1 MATTGPNPFSFT
13 SDTLFTSEP
22 AVDEAAAAAA
32 MSAASPA
39 GAAASIIDS
48 LAGVTGGVLDYLG
61 EGATE
66 TAQAQAAAAQA
77 QAQAAATAAANTPIG
92 WATANPLTAGAVV
105 LGTLYLLT
113 KIAGR

>member
-1 MATTGPNPFSFT
+1 MDDLT
-13 SDTLFTSEP
+13 SALGTASP
-22 AVDEAAAAAA
+22 GG
-32 MSAASPA
+32 AAS
-39 GAAASIIDS
+39 SIVGTVGD
-48 LAGVTGGVLDYLG
+48 VTMGVLDYLG

-66 TAQAQAAAAQA
+66 TAQAQAQAATA

-105 LGTLYLLT
+105 LGALWLLS